1 MAFDTLQITRPKR
14 RLTVAIG
21 LFDGPLAVQSAMR
34 DLGNHGFDASRIQL
48 VAGSSA
54 GEYDRLTQTATMRGG
69 AAARMHRIGPAALSG
84 ANACLEELVRQ
95 LTAASPNRSEGD
107 VELAIEE
114 TFAGLGLERQANT
127 LVQHLLGG
135 GGILIVRV
143 ESAEEQRAVC
153 SMLLHY
159 ASRGV
164 QSHQLRYTRSG
175 CEQPAFSPT

>member
-1 MAFDTLQITRPKR
+1 MAFDTLEITRPKR

-69 AAARMHRIGPAALSG
+69 DAARMHRIGPAALSG

-95 LTAASPNRSEGD
+95 LTASSNRSEGD

-175 CEQPAFSPT
+175 CDQPALSPT